1 MDEVR
6 LCRALAQAVNAEAV
20 TNNRDAEK
28 PSISAEGKGIYL
40 TAAVT
45 LVSLA
50 KALLVAADHL
60 EADEVAR
67 LSRFGCRPKSL
78 QTLPLDGQ

>member
-50 KALLVAADHL
+50 KALLVA
-60 EADEVAR
+60 
-67 LSRFGCRPKSL
+67 G
-78 QTLPLDGQ
+78 